1 MSSHAFDPH
10 AETQFVALT
19 GNPNCGKT
27 TLFNA
32 LTGLRAKVGNYAGVT
47 VERKEGA
54 LKGATGI
61 TLIDLPGTYS
71 LSPKSLDEEVSR
83 DVLFH
88 RLADV
93 PAPSLVVV
101 VVDASN
107 LERNLYYAT
116 QVIELGYPTL
126 LALNMTDVAE
136 QNGHRVDAAALAREL
151 GVPVLPLVAS
161 EGTGVSALSERIVT
175 ALGGS
180 RREEALT
187 GKSEVRS
194 QESEDRQRCV
204 TLPDG
209 FVTELNALSTALTKA
224 FPQRGTSPHAEAL
237 LLLSDEKALASGSAH
252 YATELSAAVT
262 AARSRLEGAGVD
274 WRTAAIEARY
284 ARIADVIAATV
295 TEESVVRET
304 LSDRLDAV
312 FTHKVWG
319 LVIFVGLMALMFQS
333 IFSFAKIPMEFLSN
347 TLDAFGGWVGG
358 LMAPGDLND
367 LLVNGVIK
375 GVGAVVVFL
384 PQILLLFLFISLLE
398 DTGYMARA
406 AFLMDRLMSKVGLH
420 GKSFIPML
428 SSYACAIPG
437 IMATRTIET
446 PKDRLVTILVA
457 PLMSCSARL
466 PVYAVLI
473 AACVPET
480 KLGGVVGLQGL
491 TLLAMYLLG
500 TVMALVMAW
509 VFKKTLLKG
518 ETPMLI
524 MELPPYKRP
533 VATTIL
539 RHMWDRSKL
548 FLRRAGTV
556 ILGINILLWFLAT
569 YPKSDKAEVQMPKML
584 VSMLRPIYP
593 EVKTLEDAAKKIAE
607 LKEAA
612 AKAKAKAEE
621 EAAKAPKVS
630 PPSPPTGERAGV
642 RGQTPPSQLG
652 TPTNSATPTPHP
664 QSLSPA
670 GGEGGPPQVVE
681 TLLERLE
688 ALENEIQGAKLRH
701 SFAGRLGHLIEPA
714 IAPLGFDWKMG
725 IGIVASFAAREVFV
739 STMSVVYNV
748 GETDTKDSAA
758 TASLARVMQDEK
770 RADGQPVYTPLVGIT
785 LMVFYVFA
793 LQCVSTIAVVRRET
807 NSWKWPVIQWLY
819 MAALAWGM
827 AFLTYH
833 SGKFLGFG

>member
-194 QESEDRQRCV
+194 QESEDGQRFV

-224 FPQRGTSPHAEAL
+224 FPQRWTSPQAEAL

-252 YATELSAAVT
+252 YATELSAAVA
-262 AARSRLEGAGVD
+262 AARSRIEGAGVD

-375 GVGAVVVFL
+375 GVGAVIVFL
-384 PQILLLFLFISLLE
+384 PQILLLFLFISLQI
-398 DTGYMARA
+398 GRA
-406 AFLMDRLMSKVGLH
+406 HV
-420 GKSFIPML
+420 
-428 SSYACAIPG
+428 
-437 IMATRTIET
+437 
-446 PKDRLVTILVA
+446 
-457 PLMSCSARL
+457 
-466 PVYAVLI
+466 
-473 AACVPET
+473 
-480 KLGGVVGLQGL
+480 
-491 TLLAMYLLG
+491 
-500 TVMALVMAW
+500 
-509 VFKKTLLKG
+509 
-518 ETPMLI
+518 
-524 MELPPYKRP
+524 
-533 VATTIL
+533 
-539 RHMWDRSKL
+539 
-548 FLRRAGTV
+548 
-556 ILGINILLWFLAT
+556 
-569 YPKSDKAEVQMPKML
+569 
-584 VSMLRPIYP
+584 
-593 EVKTLEDAAKKIAE
+593 
-607 LKEAA
+607 
-612 AKAKAKAEE
+612 
-621 EAAKAPKVS
+621 
-630 PPSPPTGERAGV
+630 
-642 RGQTPPSQLG
+642 
-652 TPTNSATPTPHP
+652 
-664 QSLSPA
+664 
-670 GGEGGPPQVVE
+670 
-681 TLLERLE
+681 
-688 ALENEIQGAKLRH
+688 
-701 SFAGRLGHLIEPA
+701 
-714 IAPLGFDWKMG
+714 
-725 IGIVASFAAREVFV
+725 
-739 STMSVVYNV
+739 
-748 GETDTKDSAA
+748 
-758 TASLARVMQDEK
+758 
-770 RADGQPVYTPLVGIT
+770 
-785 LMVFYVFA
+785 
-793 LQCVSTIAVVRRET
+793 
-807 NSWKWPVIQWLY
+807 
-819 MAALAWGM
+819 
-827 AFLTYH
+827 
-833 SGKFLGFG
+833 